1 MFAIINVSGRQYKV
15 EEKQT
20 ITVNRMDTEE
30 GKKVSFKNVLLIDN
44 KGKVNMGAPT
54 IKGAEVTG
62 KVISHDRADKVMV
75 FKKKRRKGYRTLNGH
90 RQDITQ
96 IQIEKIKA
104 KAAPAAKKEA
114 APAKK
119 ETAAKTE
126 DKK

>member
-1 MFAIINVSGRQYKV
+1 MFAIINISGRQYKV

-20 ITVNRMDTEE
+20 ITLNRLDTEE
-30 GKKVSFKNVLLIDN
+30 GKKVSFKEVLLIDD

-54 IKGAEVTG
+54 IKGAEVTA
-62 KVISHDRADKVMV
+62 KVISHDRADKVLV

-96 IQIEKIKA
+96 VQIEKIKS
-104 KAAPAAKKEA
+104 KASP

-119 ETAAKTE
+119 VEEKVAE
-126 DKK
+126 EKK